1 MIGLTKSVLCLFF
14 TKKRVEEKQT
24 KTYGLVFSWYSL
36 DRVGRFSSQPCPSK
50 RPTATR

>member
-1 MIGLTKSVLCLFF
+1 MIGLTKSVLCPFF

-24 KTYGLVFSWYSL
+24 KTYGLGLSWYSL
-36 DRVGRFSSQPCPSK
+36 GRVGRFSSQPCPSK